1 MVGPFRIVVSQN
13 AKIKLKEIYNYTK
26 ENISSELAEKLRD
39 GLLEEAEKLQKRPE
53 SKPLLRMKKQVVP
66 PYRYSKKWSYKI
78 IFQFFENE
86 NLISI
91 IDFMHD
97 RENPEKKEHL

>member
-1 MVGPFRIVVSQN
+1 MVVPFRVIVSHS
-13 AKIKLKEIYNYTK
+13 AKVKLKEIYTYVK
-26 ENISSELAEKLRD
+26 ENTSSQLAIKIRD
-39 GLLEEAEKLQKRPE
+39 GLLEEVENLQSRPE

-97 RENPEKKEHL
+97 RENPEKKENL

>member
-13 AKIKLKEIYNYTK
+13 AKIKLKEIYFYTK
-26 ENISSELAEKLRD
+26 ENTSTQLAVKIRD
-39 GLLEEAEKLQKRPE
+39 GLLEEAEKLQSRPE

-78 IFQFFENE
+78 IFQLFENE

-97 RENPEKKEHL
+97 RENPDKKEDL

>member
-13 AKIKLKEIYNYTK
+13 AKIKLKEIYFYTK
-26 ENISSELAEKLRD
+26 ENTSTQLAVKIRD
-39 GLLEEAEKLQKRPE
+39 GLLEEGEKLQSRPE

-78 IFQFFENE
+78 IY
-86 NLISI
+86 
-91 IDFMHD
+91 
-97 RENPEKKEHL
+97 

>member
-1 MVGPFRIVVSQN
+1 MVEPPRIVVSQN
-13 AKIKLKEIYNYTK
+13 AKIRLKEIYSYTK
-26 ENISSELAEKLRD
+26 ENASPALAIKIRD
-39 GLLEEAEKLQKRPE
+39 GLLEEASNLKERPE
-53 SKPLLRMKKQVVP
+53 SKPLLRMKKQVAP

-78 IFQFFENE
+78 VFQFFENE

-97 RENPEKKEHL
+97 RENPEKKEQL

>member
-1 MVGPFRIVVSQN
+1 MVGPFRIVVPQN
-13 AKIKLKEIYNYTK
+13 AKVKLKEIYTYTK
-26 ENISSELAEKLRD
+26 ENTSSQLAIKIRD
-39 GLLEEAEKLQKRPE
+39 GLLEEASKLQSHPE

-78 IFQFFENE
+78 IFQLFENE

-97 RENPEKKEHL
+97 RENPEKKENL